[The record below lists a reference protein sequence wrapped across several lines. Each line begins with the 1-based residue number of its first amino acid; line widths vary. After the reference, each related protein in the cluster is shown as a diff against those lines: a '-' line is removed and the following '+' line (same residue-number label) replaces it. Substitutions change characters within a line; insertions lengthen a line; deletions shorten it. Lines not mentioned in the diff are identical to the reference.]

1 MRKGFLLSRHEREPE
16 ARNAPSK
23 AKADVDKTAAP
34 MCMRREPERRFSAAE
49 HEVFCCIASP
59 LALFAGEAPVLH
71 LCRDQERELWRLVMS
86 IAAAR
91 AGVAMLP
98 LPSPVNMILDNGR
111 EPSRLV
117 VERICSMRRLV
128 LPRLFFVIW
137 RRARYF

>member
-1 MRKGFLLSRHEREPE
+1 MRQERAPE

-23 AKADVDKTAAP
+23 AKAVVDKTAAP

-71 LCRDQERELWRLVMS
+71 LCRDQERELWRLVVP

-98 LPSPVNMILDNGR
+98 VPSPVNMILDMGC
-111 EPSRLV
+111 EPSRLLV
-117 VERICSMRRLV
+117 ALMCSARRLV
-128 LPRLFFVIW
+128 LPRLFFLIW

>member
-1 MRKGFLLSRHEREPE
+1 MRKGFLLSPDEREPE
-16 ARNAPSK
+16 TRSASLQGKHGCRSNGCTH
-23 AKADVDKTAAP
+23 V
-34 MCMRREPERRFSAAE
+34 MRREPERRLSAAE

-98 LPSPVNMILDNGR
+98 LPSPVNMILDMGR
-111 EPSRLV
+111 EPSILL
-117 VERICSMRRLV
+117 VERMCSMRRLV
-128 LPRLFFVIW
+128 LPRLFFLIW